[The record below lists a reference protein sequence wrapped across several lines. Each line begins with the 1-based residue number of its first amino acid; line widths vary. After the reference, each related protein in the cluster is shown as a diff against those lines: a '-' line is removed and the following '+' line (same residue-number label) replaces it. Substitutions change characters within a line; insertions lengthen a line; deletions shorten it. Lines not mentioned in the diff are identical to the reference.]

1 MAERWRRWP
10 RRSSKRGC
18 ADNSTHHGRVGMTT
32 HTGKA
37 WLYIYDILLSFIH
50 VSLSLTYF
58 IACDTVHR
66 VTHLTTRL
74 VAKIKSPLPVAT
86 WTSFGGPLLA
96 HAWYSCLLLLIITDH
111 HCLCLLIIAQH
122 CLLLLFIANL
132 CLFSL
137 IIIVT
142 YCICIAYHYTS
153 LLFSIAHHCSS
164 LLVFAC
170 IAYHFFSLLVIAPHY
185 CSFLLVTAH
194 RFLSLHIIAHHWL

>member
-66 VTHLTTRL
+66 VTHLTTWL

-96 HAWYSCLLLLIITDH
+96 HAWYSCLLLLITDH
-111 HCLCLLIIAQH
+111 HCLCLLIIAHH

-132 CLFSL
+132 YLFSL

-164 LLVFAC
+164 LLVIAC
-170 IAYHFFSLLVIAPHY
+170 IAYHFFSLLVIAPH